1 MATSSRKS
9 LLEESPMKTIASILL
24 LLTISPQLNAKTE
37 TLPVYAFQNGVHF
50 KSAEERVK
58 VLKELGYD
66 GIGSARVKDAVPLP
80 QRLKLYDDS
89 GLKLF
94 SFYVGGK
101 LGSKGHSYDK
111 EIVQAIKE
119 LKGRDTI
126 LELYVQGNKKTNT
139 DEQAVAFVREIA
151 DQAKESGLRIV
162 LYPHAGF
169 YVDTLG
175 DAVRVARKCQR
186 ENVGVMFNLCHYL
199 KVEPKTDLKTALTEA
214 KPLLWQVS
222 TCGAEKGGSSW
233 GQLIQTLDRGSYD
246 QAALFQMLHELG
258 FKGNVGFQCYAI
270 RGDSRDNLKRSI
282 GAWNKLHSK

>member
-1 MATSSRKS
+1 
-9 LLEESPMKTIASILL
+9 MKTITSLFLL
-24 LLTISPQLNAKTE
+24 LASLTHLSAKSDTW
-37 TLPVYAFQNGVHF
+37 PVYAFQNGVHF
-50 KSAEERVK
+50 KTTEERVK

-66 GIGSARVKDAVPLP
+66 GIGSAKLSQSDLPLP
-80 QRLKLYDDS
+80 QRLKLYDEAE
-89 GLKLF
+89 LKLF

-101 LGSKGHSYDK
+101 LGSKGHTYGK
-111 EIVQAIKE
+111 EISQAIKD
-119 LKGRDTI
+119 LKGRETI
-126 LELYVQGNKKTNT
+126 LELFVQGSKKSNT

-151 DQAKESGLRIV
+151 DQANESGLRIV

-175 DAVRVARKCQR
+175 AAVRVARKCKR

-199 KVEPKTDLKTALTEA
+199 KVEPKTDLKAALTEA
-214 KPLLWQVS
+214 KPLLWQIS

-246 QAALFQMLHELG
+246 QAVLFQMLRELG

-270 RGDSRDNLKRSI
+270 RGDSHENLKRSI

>member
-1 MATSSRKS
+1 
-9 LLEESPMKTIASILL
+9 MKTITISILL
-24 LLTISPQLNAKTE
+24 ITHFVHLSAKTD
-37 TLPVYAFQNGVHF
+37 TWPVYAFQNGVHF
-50 KSAEERVK
+50 KSTQERVK

-66 GIGSARVKDAVPLP
+66 GIGSAKLSQNALPLP
-80 QRLKLYDDS
+80 QRLKLYDEA

-101 LGSKGHSYDK
+101 LGTNGHSYGK
-111 EIVQAIKE
+111 EISQAIKD

-126 LELYVQGNKKTNT
+126 LELYVQGSKKANT

-151 DQAKESGLRIV
+151 DQAKDSGLRIV

-175 DAVRVARKCQR
+175 VAVRVARKCKR
-186 ENVGVMFNLCHYL
+186 KNVGVMFNLCHYL
-199 KVEPKTDLKTALTEA
+199 KVEPKTNLKAALTEA
-214 KPLLWQVS
+214 KPLLWQIS
-222 TCGAEKGGSSW
+222 TCGAEKGGNSW

-246 QAALFQMLHELG
+246 QAALFQMLRDLG

-270 RGDSRDNLKRSI
+270 GGDSRENLKRSI
-282 GAWNKLHSK
+282 AAWNKLHSK

>member
-1 MATSSRKS
+1 MKAIVLLFPLLAFVNQLAAKS
-9 LLEESPMKTIASILL
+9 EAW
-24 LLTISPQLNAKTE
+24 
-37 TLPVYAFQNGVHF
+37 PVYAFQNGVHF

-66 GIGSARVKDAVPLP
+66 GIGSARVRDALPLP
-80 QRLKLYDDS
+80 QRLKLYDEA

-94 SFYVGGK
+94 SFYVGGR
-101 LGSKGHSYDK
+101 LGPKGHSYGK
-111 EIVQAIKE
+111 EIIQAIKE
-119 LKGRDTI
+119 LNGRDTI
-126 LELYVQGNKKTNT
+126 LELFVQGNKKSNT

-175 DAVRVARKCQR
+175 DAVRVARKCER
-186 ENVGVMFNLCHYL
+186 DNVGVMFNLCHYL
-199 KVEPKTDLKTALTEA
+199 KVEPKTDLKAALTEA

-222 TCGAEKGGSSW
+222 TNGAQKSGNSW
-233 GQLIQTLDRGSYD
+233 GQLIQTLDRGDYD
-246 QAALFQMLHELG
+246 QKALFQMLRELG

-270 RGDSRDNLKRSI
+270 RGDSRENLKRSI
-282 GAWNKLHSK
+282 GAWNQIHAKK